1 MFAWDFWQ
9 VSGCLF
15 GSAFVVELYPDA
27 VDSDLPVE
35 EVGGVHKVAENRN
48 RDVKLGKLL
57 PGHRVETRVFHG
69 TASEEMKRSNVTK
82 FFKARRTS
90 ENLKRQLVKLFELVR
105 AIWVVQVA

>member
-1 MFAWDFWQ
+1 MRIIITLFARYFWQ
-9 VSGCLF
+9 VSSCLF
-15 GSAFVVELYPDA
+15 GPTVVVELYSDP
-27 VDSDLPVE
+27 VDPDLPVE

-69 TASEEMKRSNVTK
+69 TANEEMKRSNVTK

-90 ENLKRQLVKLFELVR
+90 ENVKRHLVKLR
-105 AIWVVQVA
+105 AIWVV